1 MIADFRELRVNMV
14 DTQIRTRDVTDISV
28 IDSFLAVPR
37 EEFVPEERRELA
49 YIDEDLLLVEAM
61 PDQVARYLMQSSPSA
76 KLIQLANI
84 QPQDVVLDVGCATG
98 YTSAVL
104 SALAGS
110 VIALESE
117 AILAEQA
124 TLKLQSLGCDN
135 VVVVSGPLTH
145 GYASEAPYDVIMIE
159 GAVDFVP
166 QALQDQLK
174 NGGRLVAVL
183 GSGNTGLARLFVKED
198 NIVSSR
204 GVFNIAV
211 KPLPGFKMEAE
222 FVF

>member
-1 MIADFRELRVNMV
+1 MTADFRELRVNMV

-37 EEFVPEERRELA
+37 EEFVPEDRRELA

-61 PDQVARYLMQSSPSA
+61 PDQVARFLMQPSPAA

-98 YTSAVL
+98 YTTAVL

-117 AILAEQA
+117 STLAEQA
-124 TLKLQSLGCDN
+124 THKLQNLGCDN
-135 VVVVSGPLTH
+135 VVVVTGPLTQ
-145 GYASEAPYDVIMIE
+145 GYASEAPYDVIIIE

-183 GSGNTGLARLFVKED
+183 GRGNTGLARLFVKED

-204 GVFNIAV
+204 GVFNTAV
-211 KPLPGFKMEAE
+211 KPLPGFQKEAE
-222 FVF
+222 FIF